1 MLTQARQQGLRQAVG
16 PGHDVGS
23 TTEGVY
29 DDSPAHSPDTESRAR
44 NGDGTIAEEAGA
56 PPGPGHGAGRMRGDR
71 GRGTGGLL
79 QGQPQRVG
87 EYRVRRVRHGAAG
100 QRHRARRHA
109 HLGGVA
115 RHRADLDLPGDAWCQ
130 LLDRHDQHLPVP
142 DVAAAV
148 LVRRRGPPGR
158 PAGLEP
164 GRPAG
169 VLQRRHDRDGPHEDE
184 LPVVG
189 RPAAHRQGRPVLPR
203 HGAGR
208 REGERSELGVVH
220 PHVGIPDQVVSASA
234 PNVTTLVIHLN
245 KAVNPAWFTANEL
258 YYIQPIPAHAWA
270 KASATGPVL
279 DFTNPANAKQIYDFL
294 AKQSGST
301 GTYTTNP
308 LWQVVDGPYRLTQF
322 NNTTGAYTMAP
333 NPKYGGPHSAIVPTL
348 QAVPYTSDTAE
359 FNAVLSHS
367 IDLGYMPLNDVPQM
381 GAVKAAGYHV
391 FGYPGWGFAYANY
404 NFVDKTG
411 DFNNIIKQFYIRQ
424 ALAHLE
430 NEPGYIKAFF
440 HGAGGLAYGPIPS
453 VPTSPYTPPNALKNP
468 YPYSVAT
475 AASLLKAHGW
485 NVVPGGAS
493 TCAKPGT
500 GAGECGAGIPAG
512 SKISFNVL
520 YASDPVIFGE
530 QVTAWASDAKKVGI
544 NIALQSGTFNH
555 VITVADDPGSP
566 KTIND
571 WAVAVYGGFTDPYY
585 PTTLGIFSSGG
596 SLNGGF
602 YSNPQADKLIHASVT
617 SSNPDAVKVEA
628 SYLTQIQPSLFQ
640 PNYDWITVWKDNV
653 SGQPAAI
660 ESTTQY
666 FLNPELMY
674 LTK

>member
-1 MLTQARQQGLRQAVG
+1 MGAARRAVRLSAARSVTLLAVG
-16 PGHDVGS
+16 AAAMAMGLAACSKAPSSGSVSSTSGAFGEVPAAVGTPHAGTLTWAEAPGTAPTWIFPVTPGANFS
-23 TTEGVY
+23 TGTINTFQYLMWRPLYWYGDGVRPVVVPSMSLADPPVY
-29 DDSPAHSPDTESRAR
+29 A
-44 NGDGTIAEEAGA
+44 NGDTTVTV
-56 PPGPGHGAGRMRGDR
+56 HMKTNYRWSD
-71 GRGTGGLL
+71 
-79 QGQPQRVG
+79 GQPVTAKDALF
-87 EYRVRRVRHGAAG
+87 YLDMVR
-100 QRHRARRHA
+100 
-109 HLGGVA
+109 
-115 RHRADLDLPGDAWCQ
+115 
-130 LLDRHDQHLPVP
+130 
-142 DVAAAV
+142 AAV
-148 LVRRRGPPGR
+148 R
-158 PAGLEP
+158 ES
-164 GRPAG
+164 
-169 VLQRRHDRDGPHEDE
+169 
-184 LPVVG
+184 
-189 RPAAHRQGRPVLPR
+189 
-203 HGAGR
+203 GANWG
-208 REGERSELGVVH
+208 SYT

-234 PNVTTLVIHLN
+234 PNATTLVIHLN
-245 KAVNPAWFTANEL
+245 KAVNPAWFTANGL
-258 YYIQPIPAHAWA
+258 YDIQPIPSHAWA
-270 KASATGPVL
+270 KASANGPVL
-279 DFTNPANAKQIYDFL
+279 DFTNPANAKQIFDFL

-301 GTYTTNP
+301 STYASNP

-322 NNTTGAYTMAP
+322 NNTTGGYTLAP
-333 NPKYGGPHSAIVPTL
+333 NPKYGGPHSKIVPTL

-367 IDLGYMPLNDVPQM
+367 VDLGYMPLNDVPQM
-381 GAVKAAGYHV
+381 SAVKAAGYHV

-404 NFVDKTG
+404 NFADKTG
-411 DFNNIIKQFYIRQ
+411 DFNNIIRQFYIRQ

-430 NEPGYIKAFF
+430 NQEGYIKAFF

-453 VPTSPYTPPNALKNP
+453 VPTSPYTPANALKNP

-475 AASLLKAHGW
+475 TASLLKSHGW
-485 NVVPGGAS
+485 HVVPGGAS

-512 SKISFNVL
+512 TKIAFNVL

-544 NIALQSGTFNH
+544 NISLQSGTFNH

-566 KTIND
+566 KTVND
-571 WAVAVYGGFTDPYY
+571 WAVAVYGGFVDPYY

-617 SSNPDAVKVEA
+617 SNNTDAVKTEA
-628 SYLTQIQPSLFQ
+628 SYLTQQQPSLFQ
-640 PNYDWITVWKDNV
+640 PNYDFITVWKNNV

>member
-1 MLTQARQQGLRQAVG
+1 MGAARRAVRLSAARSVTLLAVG
-16 PGHDVGS
+16 AAAMAMGLAACSKAPSSGSVSSTSGAFGEVPAAVGTPHAGTLTWAEAPGTAPTWIFPVTPGANFS
-23 TTEGVY
+23 TGTINTFQYLMWRPLYWYGDGVRPVVVPSMSLADPPVY
-29 DDSPAHSPDTESRAR
+29 A
-44 NGDGTIAEEAGA
+44 NGDTTVTV
-56 PPGPGHGAGRMRGDR
+56 HMKTNYRWSD
-71 GRGTGGLL
+71 
-79 QGQPQRVG
+79 GQPVTAKDALF
-87 EYRVRRVRHGAAG
+87 YLDMVR
-100 QRHRARRHA
+100 
-109 HLGGVA
+109 
-115 RHRADLDLPGDAWCQ
+115 
-130 LLDRHDQHLPVP
+130 
-142 DVAAAV
+142 AAV
-148 LVRRRGPPGR
+148 R
-158 PAGLEP
+158 ES
-164 GRPAG
+164 
-169 VLQRRHDRDGPHEDE
+169 
-184 LPVVG
+184 
-189 RPAAHRQGRPVLPR
+189 
-203 HGAGR
+203 GANWG
-208 REGERSELGVVH
+208 SYT

-234 PNVTTLVIHLN
+234 PNATTLVIHLN
-245 KAVNPAWFTANEL
+245 KAVNPAWFTANGL
-258 YYIQPIPAHAWA
+258 YDIQPIPAHAWA
-270 KASATGPVL
+270 KASANGPVL
-279 DFTNPANAKQIYDFL
+279 DFTNPANAKQIFDFL

-301 GTYTTNP
+301 STYASNP

-322 NNTTGAYTMAP
+322 NNTTGGYTLAP
-333 NPKYGGPHSAIVPTL
+333 NPKYGGPHSKIVPTL

-367 IDLGYMPLNDVPQM
+367 VDLGYMPLNDVPQM
-381 GAVKAAGYHV
+381 SAVKAAGYHV

-404 NFVDKTG
+404 NFADKTG
-411 DFNNIIKQFYIRQ
+411 DFNNIIRQFYIRQ

-430 NEPGYIKAFF
+430 NQEGYIKAFF

-453 VPTSPYTPPNALKNP
+453 VPTSPYTPANALKNP

-475 AASLLKAHGW
+475 AASLLKSHGW
-485 NVVPGGAS
+485 HVVPGGAS

-512 SKISFNVL
+512 TKIAFNVL

-544 NIALQSGTFNH
+544 NISLQSGTFNH

-566 KTIND
+566 KTVND
-571 WAVAVYGGFTDPYY
+571 WAVAVYGGFVDPYY

-617 SSNPDAVKVEA
+617 SNNTDAVKTEA
-628 SYLTQIQPSLFQ
+628 SYLTQQQPSLFQ
-640 PNYDWITVWKDNV
+640 PNYDFITVWKNNV

>member
-1 MLTQARQQGLRQAVG
+1 MPVGMPRRATALAVC
-16 PGHDVGS
+16 
-23 TTEGVY
+23 
-29 DDSPAHSPDTESRAR
+29 A
-44 NGDGTIAEEAGA
+44 
-56 PPGPGHGAGRMRGDR
+56 
-71 GRGTGGLL
+71 
-79 QGQPQRVG
+79 
-87 EYRVRRVRHGAAG
+87 
-100 QRHRARRHA
+100 
-109 HLGGVA
+109 
-115 RHRADLDLPGDAWCQ
+115 
-130 LLDRHDQHLPVP
+130 
-142 DVAAAV
+142 VAAATGLAACSKANSSGSV
-148 LVRRRGPPGR
+148 NSVSGAFGSVPAATGTAHAGTLTWAESPGTAPTWIFPVTPGANFSTGTINTFQYLMWRPLYWYGNGVHPVVESSKSLAGPPVYSNGDTTVTVHMKTSYR
-158 PAGLEP
+158 WSDGQPLA
-164 GRPAG
+164 A
-169 VLQRRHDRDGPHEDE
+169 RDALFYLDM
-184 LPVVG
+184 V
-189 RPAAHRQGRPVLPR
+189 RAAVKES
-203 HGAGR
+203 GANWG
-208 REGERSELGVVH
+208 SYT

-234 PNVTTLVIHLN
+234 PNATTLVIHLD
-245 KAVNPAWFTANEL
+245 KAVNPAWFTANAL
-258 YYIQPIPAHAWA
+258 YDIQPIPAHAWA
-270 KASATGPVL
+270 KASANGPVL
-279 DFTNPANAKQIYDFL
+279 DFTNPANAKKIYDFL

-301 GTYTTNP
+301 STYTTSP

-322 NNTTGAYTMAP
+322 NNTTGGYTMAP
-333 NPKYGGPHSAIVPTL
+333 NPKYGGPHSKIVPTL

-367 IDLGYMPLNDVPQM
+367 VDLGYMPLNDVPQM

-404 NFVDKTG
+404 NFADKTG
-411 DFNNIIKQFYIRQ
+411 DFNNIIRQFYIRQ

-430 NEPGYIKAFF
+430 NQEGYIKAFF

-453 VPTSPYTPPNALKNP
+453 VPTSPYTPANALKNP

-475 AASLLKAHGW
+475 AASLLKSHGW
-485 NVVPGGAS
+485 HVVPGGAS

-500 GAGECGAGIPAG
+500 GPGECGAGIPAG
-512 SKISFNVL
+512 TKISFNVL

-544 NIALQSGTFNH
+544 NISLQSGTFNH

-566 KTIND
+566 KTVND
-571 WAVAVYGGFTDPYY
+571 WAVAVYGGFVDPYY

-602 YSNPQADKLIHASVT
+602 YSDPQADKLIHASVT
-617 SSNPDAVKVEA
+617 SNNTDAVKAEA
-628 SYLTQIQPSLFQ
+628 SYLTRIQPSLFQ

-660 ESTTQY
+660 EATTQY

>member
-1 MLTQARQQGLRQAVG
+1 MI
-16 PGHDVGS
+16 PPH
-23 TTEGVY
+23 TT
-29 DDSPAHSPDTESRAR
+29 RA
-44 NGDGTIAEEAGA
+44 TK
-56 PPGPGHGAGRMRGDR
+56 PGHGMGAARRAVRLSAARPVTLLAVGAVAVAMGLAACSKAPSSGSVSSTSGAFGEVPAAVGTPHAGTLTWAEAPGTAPTWIFPVTPGANFSTGTINTFQYLMWRPLYWYGDGVR
-71 GRGTGGLL
+71 PVVVPSMSLADPPVYANGDTTVTVHMKTNYRWSD
-79 QGQPQRVG
+79 GQPVTAKDALF
-87 EYRVRRVRHGAAG
+87 YLDMVR
-100 QRHRARRHA
+100 
-109 HLGGVA
+109 
-115 RHRADLDLPGDAWCQ
+115 
-130 LLDRHDQHLPVP
+130 
-142 DVAAAV
+142 AAV
-148 LVRRRGPPGR
+148 Q
-158 PAGLEP
+158 ES
-164 GRPAG
+164 
-169 VLQRRHDRDGPHEDE
+169 
-184 LPVVG
+184 
-189 RPAAHRQGRPVLPR
+189 
-203 HGAGR
+203 GANWG
-208 REGERSELGVVH
+208 SYT

-234 PNVTTLVIHLN
+234 PNATTLVIHLN
-245 KAVNPAWFTANEL
+245 KAVNPAWFTANGL
-258 YYIQPIPAHAWA
+258 YDIQPIPAHAWA
-270 KASATGPVL
+270 KASANGPVL
-279 DFTNPANAKQIYDFL
+279 DFTNPANAKQIFDFL

-301 GTYTTNP
+301 STYASNP

-322 NNTTGAYTMAP
+322 NNTTGGYTLTP
-333 NPKYGGPHSAIVPTL
+333 NPKYGGPHSKIVPTL

-367 IDLGYMPLNDVPQM
+367 VDLGYMPLNDVPQM
-381 GAVKAAGYHV
+381 SAVKAAGYHV

-404 NFVDKTG
+404 NFADKTG
-411 DFNNIIKQFYIRQ
+411 DFNNIIRQFYIRQ

-430 NEPGYIKAFF
+430 NQEGYIKAFF

-453 VPTSPYTPPNALKNP
+453 VPTSPYTPANALKNP

-475 AASLLKAHGW
+475 AASLLKSHGW
-485 NVVPGGAS
+485 NVVPGGSS

-512 SKISFNVL
+512 TKIAFNVL

-544 NIALQSGTFNH
+544 NISLQSGTFNH

-566 KTIND
+566 KTVND
-571 WAVAVYGGFTDPYY
+571 WAVAVYGGFVDPYY

-617 SSNPDAVKVEA
+617 SNNSDAVKTEA
-628 SYLTQIQPSLFQ
+628 SYLTQQQPSLFQ
-640 PNYDWITVWKDNV
+640 PNYDFITVWKNNV

>member
-1 MLTQARQQGLRQAVG
+1 MGAARRAVRLSAARSVTLLAVG
-16 PGHDVGS
+16 AAAMAMGLAACSKAPSSGSVSSTSGAFGEVPAAVGTPHAGTLTWAEAPGTAPTWIFPVTPGANFS
-23 TTEGVY
+23 TGTINTFQYLMWRPLYWYGDGVRPVVVPSMSLADPPVY
-29 DDSPAHSPDTESRAR
+29 A
-44 NGDGTIAEEAGA
+44 NGDTTVTV
-56 PPGPGHGAGRMRGDR
+56 HMKTNYRWSD
-71 GRGTGGLL
+71 
-79 QGQPQRVG
+79 GQPVTAKDALF
-87 EYRVRRVRHGAAG
+87 YLDMVR
-100 QRHRARRHA
+100 
-109 HLGGVA
+109 
-115 RHRADLDLPGDAWCQ
+115 
-130 LLDRHDQHLPVP
+130 
-142 DVAAAV
+142 AAV
-148 LVRRRGPPGR
+148 R
-158 PAGLEP
+158 ES
-164 GRPAG
+164 
-169 VLQRRHDRDGPHEDE
+169 
-184 LPVVG
+184 
-189 RPAAHRQGRPVLPR
+189 
-203 HGAGR
+203 GANWG
-208 REGERSELGVVH
+208 SYT

-234 PNVTTLVIHLN
+234 PNATTLVIHLN
-245 KAVNPAWFTANEL
+245 KAVNPAWFTANGL
-258 YYIQPIPAHAWA
+258 YDIQPIPAHAWA
-270 KASATGPVL
+270 KASANGPVL
-279 DFTNPANAKQIYDFL
+279 DFTNPANAKQIFDFL

-301 GTYTTNP
+301 STYASNP

-322 NNTTGAYTMAP
+322 NNTTGGYTLAP
-333 NPKYGGPHSAIVPTL
+333 NPKYGGPHSKIVPTL

-367 IDLGYMPLNDVPQM
+367 VDLGYMPLNDVPQM
-381 GAVKAAGYHV
+381 SAVKAAGYHV

-404 NFVDKTG
+404 NFADKTG
-411 DFNNIIKQFYIRQ
+411 DFNNIIRQFYIRQ

-430 NEPGYIKAFF
+430 NQEGYIKAFF

-453 VPTSPYTPPNALKNP
+453 VPTSPYTPANALKNP

-475 AASLLKAHGW
+475 TASLLKSHGW
-485 NVVPGGAS
+485 HVVPGGAS

-512 SKISFNVL
+512 TKIAFNVL

-544 NIALQSGTFNH
+544 NISLQSGTFNH

-566 KTIND
+566 KTVND
-571 WAVAVYGGFTDPYY
+571 WAVAVYGGFVDPYY

-617 SSNPDAVKVEA
+617 SNNTDAVKTEA
-628 SYLTQIQPSLFQ
+628 SYLTQQQPSLFQ
-640 PNYDWITVWKDNV
+640 PNYDFITVWKNNV